1 MKEKQHERFQKLFY
15 ENLYLLKITDSA
27 HEIIFNVSG
36 STSNIYMVKIMK
48 SFEWNH
54 LCCNCP
60 DSKKWASIN
69 GVFCKHILFII
80 FKVLKLFNYKNT
92 LSKIEVSDKGNLFL
106 EKRKLHKDYIEA
118 ISVFIDLFEFRD
130 TEFMK
135 LEYVER
141 FNQLKDKFDAHL
153 LDSDSDSNTAVKS
166 LVKKENESN
175 NCLICFDEFD
185 PITHYSSEIN
195 TQCLVC
201 KTIFHKECIN
211 KWFLHNN
218 TCPYCRSPNNV
229 NKENKYINLFN

>member
-1 MKEKQHERFQKLFY
+1 MKDKQHDRFQKLFY

-60 DSKKWASIN
+60 DSKKWANIN

-80 FKVLKLFNYKNT
+80 FKVLKLFSYKNT
-92 LSKIEVSDKGNLFL
+92 LSKIEVSEQGSLFL

-118 ISVFIDLFEFRD
+118 ISVFIDLFEFKD

-141 FNQLKDKFDAHL
+141 FNEIKDKFDQHL
-153 LDSDSDSNTAVKS
+153 LDLHGADKS
-166 LVKKENESN
+166 LTKKENGPN
-175 NCLICFDEFD
+175 YCLICFDEFD
-185 PITHYSSEIN
+185 IKTQYSPEIN

-201 KTIFHKECIN
+201 KTIFHKQCIN

-229 NKENKYINLFN
+229 DKKSNYINLFN